1 MNGKVEVIE
10 PQAPDT
16 HVKWSAQAQERLV
29 RGIPGTAQEHIMGL
43 RGEVP
48 LESLQRPFFE
58 QAGTT
63 PQPEK

>member
-10 PQAPDT
+10 SQVPST

-29 RGIPGTAQEHIMGL
+29 RGIPGTTQEDIVNS
-43 RGEVP
+43 RGKVP
-48 LESLQRPFFE
+48 PDALQRPFFE

>member
-10 PQAPDT
+10 SQTPGT
-16 HVKWSAQAQERLV
+16 HVKWSALAQERLV
-29 RGIPGTAQEHIMGL
+29 RGIPGTAKEHILGS
-43 RGEVP
+43 RGEVH